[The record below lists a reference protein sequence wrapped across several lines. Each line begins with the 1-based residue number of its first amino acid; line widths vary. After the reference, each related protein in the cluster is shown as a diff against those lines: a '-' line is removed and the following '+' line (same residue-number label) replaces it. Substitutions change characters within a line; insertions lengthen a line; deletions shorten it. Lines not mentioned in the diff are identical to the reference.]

1 MIDFSDRRI
10 RVQLFGDEDALKDD
24 PQRLRAYYFKGVAYQ
39 QVVSDEKLCLLVG
52 YKGTGKSALLRVA
65 QSEDLDSEKPAISIN
80 AYDLGSSS
88 VSGVNGSNDL
98 TAYVRDWKR
107 RLSEKIIDSTFRCLE
122 IRGKTLMDFNNAF
135 RDEGYTDEDISYYLK
150 LKFENHGDK
159 VSSSSSKRLLDS
171 FLTNGKLSIYIDEVD
186 TLWNGRRED
195 IENISA
201 LLIASRDI
209 CQRNPGL
216 SFKIALRPDI
226 YRIVKTSTA
235 HGDKIEGSVVWQ
247 SWQLH
252 EILVL
257 LVKRILTFVQQDVD
271 EQELLHKSQNT
282 LTDNY
287 LSMIMYDKFKGRG
300 KWQGIDGSGIPMHQF
315 LLSVIRNRPRDMVK
329 LCTAAAEQAGNSK
342 ASKIATPHFD
352 KVLTNYSLGRLEDT
366 TAEYQGEL
374 PKIKDLLLGM
384 APEERR
390 NVAQESYFYTTEA
403 LRKKIKQITLTN
415 RFKFADGTV
424 ATEDDLISFMYKISF
439 LTATAQND
447 DGVLVRQY
455 FEVNQYLSASID
467 FGFNWEI
474 HPAYRWGL
482 QPRDVESILST
493 IEPVGS

>member
-1 MIDFSDRRI
+1 MVDFSDRKV

-24 PQRLRAYYFKGVAYQ
+24 PHRLREFYFKGVAYQ
-39 QVVSDEKLCLLVG
+39 QVISDEKLCLLVG

-65 QSEDLDSEKPAISIN
+65 YSEEIEAGKPAISIN
-80 AYDLGSSS
+80 AYDLGSSCALAS
-88 VSGVNGSNDL
+88 SESNDL
-98 TAYVRDWKR
+98 TAYVRDWKK
-107 RLSEKIIDSTFRCLE
+107 RLSEKIIDGVFRCLE
-122 IRGKTLMDFNNAF
+122 IRGKALMDFNQAF
-135 RDEGYTDEDISYYLK
+135 KDEGYTDEDISYYLK
-150 LKFENHGDK
+150 LKFETNRDK
-159 VSSSSSKRLLDS
+159 ISSYNTKKLLDS
-171 FLTNGKLSIYIDEVD
+171 FLQTGKLSIYIDEVD
-186 TLWNGRRED
+186 TLWNGKKED
-195 IENISA
+195 IDNISA

-209 CQRNPGL
+209 CQKNLGL

-257 LVKRILTFVQQDVD
+257 LVKRILTFEHEKVD
-271 EQELLHKSQNT
+271 EQELLHKSQHT
-282 LTDNY
+282 LTSDY
-287 LSMIMYDKFKGRG
+287 LSKIMYDKFRGRG
-300 KWQGIDGSGIPMHQF
+300 KWEGSDGTGVPMHQF

-329 LCTAAAEQAGNSK
+329 LCTAAAEQAGHSK
-342 ASKIATPHFD
+342 VQKISTSHFD

-366 TAEYQGEL
+366 TAEYRGEL

-384 APEERR
+384 VPEERK

-415 RFKFADGTV
+415 RFKFADGSV
-424 ATEDDLISFMYKISF
+424 ATEDNLIAFMYKIGF
-439 LTATAQND
+439 LTATSQDND
-447 DGVLVRQY
+447 GKLVRQY

-474 HPAYRWGL
+474 HPAFRWGL
-482 QPRDVESILST
+482 QPRDLNSVLST
-493 IEPVGS
+493 IEPARN